1 LPFAV
6 KMPTEAKTEPA
17 DAIPKEAVK
26 IGLQNKGPKKEERV
40 NNTTPNRGNNNFRN
54 NGNQIGLMG
63 SDSAPNSGGT
73 KKRPWER
80 NTSVDSGNDSPGF
93 SGNQRNFNQGSG
105 RRSIGQDRDFKK
117 SPWGR
122 KPSADNYGSP
132 GFTGSPGDFNQGPG
146 RRSMGGGRH
155 DYITEKLREI
165 SDNLHDLKPREE
177 IQKKFSNQARLWVGN
192 IAQTTKEEE
201 LKELFKPYGE
211 WDEFWI
217 DLKKGFGFIRMD
229 YKSNA
234 VKAQVELNNKSIN
247 GRELRI
253 RLSPTPGTAL
263 KVRNLSPHVTTELL
277 EKVFEVFG
285 ELERVIVHKD
295 DRGNSACEG
304 VVEYCKKA
312 GANMA
317 MRKCQE
323 SCLYL
328 SASLRPVM
336 VEPLPFAD
344 EAEGLGELNIN
355 KRDTRYYDERQRG
368 PRLTQ
373 PGSFEQEFGERWKKL
388 YESYDVKKKE
398 IESIMLE
405 ESRKLDMQM
414 ELAKHEHDTEMLRKK
429 LLEREEANQRTKL
442 EFEQRM
448 TGYGG
453 FGNNFPK
460 YEDEQPRQKEESNQY
475 QSNLGNRWEDTHYDS
490 LYNDA
495 PGGAHSASFGGNN
508 FRNTDQQGG
517 NKMLDE
523 LSKPLDNQIK
533 ETLGLNNQGSDRG
546 NFDNQG
552 SNRGNFDN
560 HGSNRGSFNNQGNS
574 RGNFDNQGN
583 NRGSFNNQGNSRG
596 NFDNQGNN
604 HGNFNNQGNSRGNFD
619 NQGNNRGNF
628 NNQGNSRGNFD
639 SQGNDSGNLNN
650 QGMNDSDDFNTPKRA
665 RF

>member
-1 LPFAV
+1 
-6 KMPTEAKTEPA
+6 MPTEAKTEHT
-17 DAIPKEAVK
+17 DANPKEAVK
-26 IGLQNKGPKKEERV
+26 IGLQNKGPKEERV
-40 NNTTPNRGNNNFRN
+40 NYTTPNRGNNNFRN
-54 NGNQIGLMG
+54 NGAQIGLMG
-63 SDSAPNSGGT
+63 SDNAPNSAGS

-80 NTSVDSGNDSPGF
+80 NASVDSGNDSPGF
-93 SGNQRNFNQGSG
+93 SGNQNNFNKGSG

-122 KPSADNYGSP
+122 NPSADNYGSS
-132 GFTGSPGDFNQGPG
+132 GFTGSPGDYNQGPG
-146 RRSMGGGRH
+146 RRSIGGGR
-155 DYITEKLREI
+155 DFYITEKLREI
-165 SDNLHDLKPREE
+165 SDNLHDLKPKEE
-177 IQKKFSNQARLWVGN
+177 TLKKFSNQARLWVGN
-192 IAQTTKEEE
+192 ISQNTNEEE

-211 WDEFWI
+211 FDEFWI
-217 DLKKGFGFIRMD
+217 DLKKGFGFVRMD

-253 RLSPTPGTAL
+253 RHSPTPGTAL

-285 ELERVIVHKD
+285 ELERVIVLKD
-295 DRGNSACEG
+295 ERGNSACEG

-336 VEPLPFAD
+336 VEPLPIAD
-344 EAEGLGELNIN
+344 GAEGLGELNIN

-373 PGSFEQEFGERWKKL
+373 PGSFEDEFGKRWKKL
-388 YESYDVKKKE
+388 YESYDIKKKE
-398 IESIMLE
+398 IESIMVE
-405 ESRKLDMQM
+405 ESRKLDVQM
-414 ELAKHEHDTEMLRKK
+414 ELAKHEHETDMLRKK
-429 LLEREEANQRTKL
+429 LQEREQANQRTKL

-460 YEDEQPRQKEESNQY
+460 YEDEHPRQKEESHPY
-475 QSNLGNRWEDTHYDS
+475 QQNLGNRWEDTHYDS

-495 PGGAHSASFGGNN
+495 PGGSHRGSIGGNN
-508 FRNTDQQGG
+508 FRNLDQQGG
-517 NKMLDE
+517 KKMLDE
-523 LSKPLDNQIK
+523 LSKPLDSQIK
-533 ETLGLNNQGSDRG
+533 ETLGLNN
-546 NFDNQG
+546 
-552 SNRGNFDN
+552 
-560 HGSNRGSFNNQGNS
+560 

-583 NRGSFNNQGNSRG
+583 NRC

-604 HGNFNNQGNSRGNFD
+604 HGNFYNQGNNRGSFD

-639 SQGNDSGNLNN
+639 NRGNNHDNFSSQGNNSGNLDN
-650 QGMNDSDDFNTPKRA
+650 QVMNDSDEFNTPKRA